1 MEQWVVVDGYN
12 VINAWP
18 ALLARQQLNLQAA
31 RDDLLERLADYQ
43 GYWGGR
49 VLVVFDAHLVKG
61 SLEKRERWVGIEVVY
76 TREGET
82 ADNYIERT
90 VARLADGRNQVRV
103 ATSDALEQVMILARG
118 ASRISAREFI
128 AEVERVRGAGQKQHR
143 QARALKPNALE
154 NQLNADVRRRLD
166 GIRRKE

>member
-1 MEQWVVVDGYN
+1 M
-12 VINAWP
+12 
-18 ALLARQQLNLQAA
+18 
-31 RDDLLERLADYQ
+31 
-43 GYWGGR
+43 
-49 VLVVFDAHLVKG
+49 
-61 SLEKRERWVGIEVVY
+61 GIEVVY

-143 QARALKPNALE
+143 QARTLKPNALE